1 MRSTDWSCAWVGSL
15 FIYLVGV
22 GFIGSRDGHGF
33 FSLALLNFDPLGRWT
48 LSLCF
53 LFLGSYLDLLSTLYY
68 HRIIVILSGTA
79 SLLLELRPKWWLFW
93 VYSTAASRILPALQW
108 QLGSLTDQWQRV
120 LQLASI
126 GCEKRALGAVTALLP
141 GFAPYQITGILDG
154 RMFWDYTYINILV
167 LSSSSLTA

>member
-53 LFLGSYLDLLSTLYY
+53 LFLGSYLDLLSTLY
-68 HRIIVILSGTA
+68 LSSYYYAGTRFA
-79 SLLLELRPKWWLFW
+79 TMGEDRN
-93 VYSTAASRILPALQW
+93 
-108 QLGSLTDQWQRV
+108 G
-120 LQLASI
+120 
-126 GCEKRALGAVTALLP
+126 GCSGFILLP
-141 GFAPYQITGILDG
+141 LRGFCLQYSGSWVRSQISGSE
-154 RMFWDYTYINILV
+154 YCN
-167 LSSSSLTA
+167 